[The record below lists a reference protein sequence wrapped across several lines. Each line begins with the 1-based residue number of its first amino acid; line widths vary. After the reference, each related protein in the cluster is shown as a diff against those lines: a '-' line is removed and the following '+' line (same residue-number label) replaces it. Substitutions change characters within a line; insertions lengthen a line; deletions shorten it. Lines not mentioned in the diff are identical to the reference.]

1 MVELASKNFRKK
13 FLYLSSHYE
22 GLRELLLHL
31 FRIRT
36 HTCEMTLKHFILIN
50 YVQLALSLVILI
62 MSVVYFRR
70 RIIETKLL
78 ALHFL
83 LAFAPYLI
91 IHFLALTGK
100 AINIP
105 QNAYMLVQMFTLSLL
120 FAAGFGKKNRSL
132 LLGVGLIYA
141 VFWFVNFFFFQKD
154 ELNTYTKVFGSIIF
168 IFYCLLY
175 YHRLLTDLP
184 VQELQR
190 MPMFWYVTSNLV
202 YNAGTLFLLLFTTY
216 LVEVLHNDL
225 LIYWSFHNI
234 LDIIQDLL
242 VMVGLWQDLR
252 NIRLHS

>member
-1 MVELASKNFRKK
+1 
-13 FLYLSSHYE
+13 
-22 GLRELLLHL
+22 
-31 FRIRT
+31 
-36 HTCEMTLKHFILIN
+36 MTLKQFILIN

-62 MSVVYFRR
+62 LSVVYFKR
-70 RIIETKLL
+70 RIIETKVL

-91 IHFLALTGK
+91 VLFLELKGK

-105 QNAYMLVQMFTLSLL
+105 QNVYLLVQMFTLSLL
-120 FAAGFGKKNRSL
+120 FAVAFGKKYKNL
-132 LLGVGLIYA
+132 LLCVGLIYA

-154 ELNTYTKVFGSIIF
+154 ELNTYTKVVGSIIF
-168 IFYCLLY
+168 IFYCVLY
-175 YHRLLTDLP
+175 YYRLLIDLP

-190 MPMFWYVTSNLV
+190 VPMFWYVTSNLV
-202 YNAGTLFLLLFTTY
+202 YNAGTLFLLLFVTY

-242 VMVGLWQDLR
+242 IMLGLWQDLR